1 MKVSVI
7 IPVYNVE
14 DYLKECIES
23 LTAQTIK
30 DIEILLVD
38 DGSKDKSGV
47 ICDEYS
53 EKYENVKVIHKVNGG
68 QASARNMALDIAE
81 GEFIGFVDSDDWVD
95 ADMYMSMVESA
106 EENNSDI
113 VICDMVDHFPDK
125 TIYHHSSEY
134 DDVFKVTPSACNKL
148 FRRSLIGDTK
158 FPEGLWY
165 EDFEFTTKQLLKTK
179 NISNIHKGFY
189 HCHCREVSTMFN
201 DNSKKNLDIVTVINN
216 LKVYMEDNGYDKE
229 YKNLLEYLMID
240 HILITSINRVAL
252 HKNSDKKAVIKTMR
266 NYVKESFPNF
276 KNDRVFKEMP
286 RNRRIVARL
295 NAAGLEN
302 VSKILLELKQK
313 VR

>member
-38 DGSKDKSGV
+38 DGSTDKSGV

-53 EKYENVKVIHKVNGG
+53 EKFENVKVIHKVNGG

-95 ADMYMSMVESA
+95 ADMYMAMVESA
-106 EENNSDI
+106 KENNSDI
-113 VICDMVDHFPDK
+113 VICDMVDHYPDK
-125 TIYHHSSEY
+125 IIYHHSSEY

-148 FRRSLIGDTK
+148 FRKSIIGKDK

-216 LKVYMEDNGYDKE
+216 LKVYMEENGYDKE
-229 YKNLLEYLMID
+229 YKDLIEYLMID

-252 HKNSDKKAVIKTMR
+252 HKNNDKKDVIKTMR
-266 NYVKESFPNF
+266 NYVKGAYPNF

-286 RNRRIVARL
+286 RNRKIVARL

-302 VSKILLELKQK
+302 VSKALLELKQK
-313 VR
+313 GK

>member
-1 MKVSVI
+1 
-7 IPVYNVE
+7 
-14 DYLKECIES
+14 
-23 LTAQTIK
+23 
-30 DIEILLVD
+30 
-38 DGSKDKSGV
+38 
-47 ICDEYS
+47 
-53 EKYENVKVIHKVNGG
+53 
-68 QASARNMALDIAE
+68 
-81 GEFIGFVDSDDWVD
+81 
-95 ADMYMSMVESA
+95 
-106 EENNSDI
+106 
-113 VICDMVDHFPDK
+113 
-125 TIYHHSSEY
+125 
-134 DDVFKVTPSACNKL
+134 
-148 FRRSLIGDTK
+148 
-158 FPEGLWY
+158 
-165 EDFEFTTKQLLKTK
+165 
-179 NISNIHKGFY
+179 
-189 HCHCREVSTMFN
+189 MFN